1 MASVNNHETQI
12 NNINNTRH
20 RIKAKE
26 LFSGED
32 LNNIFETGFY
42 YSSIGSNNIANVPDG
57 TGGAFELT
65 VTGINPDDVAYTTQ
79 LLKHYQ
85 DDSYYVRTQTQWG
98 GQPVKWTSWKKIWLQ
113 GDSITNAVWND
124 YAERFEKSVDLETE
138 PGDIIALDK
147 STETEMYKLAEEGDS
162 NIVGVH
168 SDEYGMLIGG
178 VADDEEYNKEHF
190 IPVGM
195 IGRVR
200 TKVIGPI
207 HKGDRIVP
215 SNIPGVGRIF
225 ENGDN
230 MFAIVGFATET
241 NLDPNIKKVRTK
253 INTY

>member
-1 MASVNNHETQI
+1 MASVNEHESLLNDIVNQNQSSI
-12 NNINNTRH
+12 NNIKCLDTRNEEMKPSSYKPMLRTDFKSKNISGLNDTYSGILTFRPYGNT
-20 RIKAKE
+20 
-26 LFSGED
+26 GD
-32 LNNIFETGFY
+32 WTGGPVHQLGF
-42 YSSIGSNNIANVPDG
+42 DG
-57 TGGAFELT
+57 THGLYHRFS
-65 VTGINPDDVAYTTQ
+65 TGD
-79 LLKHYQ
+79 
-85 DDSYYVRTQTQWG
+85 
-98 GQPVKWTSWKKIWLQ
+98 TSWSGWKKIWLQ
-113 GDSITNAVWND
+113 GDTITNAVWND
-124 YAERFEKSVDLETE
+124 YAERFEKPVELKTE

-178 VADDEEYNKEHF
+178 VADDEEYNKKHF

-241 NLDPNIKKVRTK
+241 NLDPNVKKVRTK

>member
-20 RIKAKE
+20 RIKAKIIN
-26 LFSGED
+26 SGTD
-32 LNNIFETGFY
+32 LNNIYESGFY
-42 YSSIGSNNIANVPDG
+42 VSKLDSNQIVNAPPFS
-57 TGGAFELT
+57 TAFELT
-65 VTGINPDDVAYTTQ
+65 VTGLDTETVSYTTQ
-79 LLKHYQ
+79 LAKDYNSNQ
-85 DDSYYVRTQTQWG
+85 YYVRTQTHWEPSQAN
-98 GQPVKWTSWKKIWLQ
+98 WTPWKKFWIQ
-113 GDSITNAVWND
+113 DDAITNAVWND
-124 YAERFEKSVDLETE
+124 YAERFEKPVELKTE

-195 IGRVR
+195 IGRVK

-215 SNIPGVGRIF
+215 SNIPGVGRVF

-241 NLDPNIKKVRTK
+241 NLDLNIKKVRTK

>member
-1 MASVNNHETQI
+1 MASVNNHETRI
-12 NNINNTRH
+12 TNTENNLNTKVSNTFLQNQSTNTCNSAFGVGVVARYLSST
-20 RIKAKE
+20 A
-26 LFSGED
+26 
-32 LNNIFETGFY
+32 TGKPTGNDHALLSLA
-42 YSSIGSNNIANVPDG
+42 YSSDWFYQLAGDWRTDNLYVRGSNNSAASPRAWRKV
-57 TGGAFELT
+57 
-65 VTGINPDDVAYTTQ
+65 
-79 LLKHYQ
+79 
-85 DDSYYVRTQTQWG
+85 
-98 GQPVKWTSWKKIWLQ
+98 WLQ
-113 GDSITNAVWND
+113 GDAITNAVWND
-124 YAERFEKSVDLETE
+124 YAERFEKPVELKTE

-178 VADDEEYNKEHF
+178 VADDEEYNKKHF

>member
-1 MASVNNHETQI
+1 MASVNNHEISIKEHENKIKKLTRTSLNDI
-12 NNINNTRH
+12 DYNTL
-20 RIKAKE
+20 KSE
-26 LFSGED
+26 GVYFGY
-32 LNNIFETGFY
+32 TGLTNSASNGISVTDVKV
-42 YSSIGSNNIANVPDG
+42 YSPDWIVQKQYFPLSDGSY
-57 TGGAFELT
+57 EE
-65 VTGINPDDVAYTTQ
+65 
-79 LLKHYQ
+79 
-85 DDSYYVRTQTQWG
+85 YVRTRYNGDSWS
-98 GQPVKWTSWKKIWLQ
+98 SWKKIWIQ
-113 GDSITNAVWND
+113 GDAITNAVWND
-124 YAERFEKSVDLETE
+124 YAERFEKPVELKTE

-178 VADDEEYNKEHF
+178 VADDEKYNKEHF

>member
-12 NNINNTRH
+12 NDLKNNKHIIAGISHYKSSTEIDANTISDNTIYHVSSSITNAPVTNYGELITLNPGTRH
-20 RIKAKE
+20 QIYISDA
-26 LFSGED
+26 SG
-32 LNNIFETGFY
+32 LY
-42 YSSIGSNNIANVPDG
+42 YRKSTEGWRKV
-57 TGGAFELT
+57 
-65 VTGINPDDVAYTTQ
+65 
-79 LLKHYQ
+79 
-85 DDSYYVRTQTQWG
+85 
-98 GQPVKWTSWKKIWLQ
+98 WLQ
-113 GDSITNAVWND
+113 NDAITNAVWND
-124 YAERFEKSVDLETE
+124 YAERFEKPVDLETE

-215 SNIPGVGRIF
+215 SNIPGIGRVF

-241 NLDPNIKKVRTK
+241 NLDPNVKKVRTK

>member
-20 RIKAKE
+20 RILAQE
-26 LFSGED
+26 IPNNAD
-32 LNNIFETGFY
+32 LNNYTTSGFY
-42 YSSIGSNNIANVPDG
+42 RNPMNAYYIINSPCAGSAFNMIVETIQNSSQYI
-57 TGGAFELT
+57 
-65 VTGINPDDVAYTTQ
+65 
-79 LLKHYQ
+79 
-85 DDSYYVRTQTQWG
+85 TQTVNHFNSAQSFKRYFADG
-98 GQPVKWTSWKKIWLQ
+98 SWTGWFRIWME
-113 GDSITNAVWND
+113 GNSITNAVWND
-124 YAERFEKSVDLETE
+124 YAERFEKPVDLETE

-200 TKVIGPI
+200 TKIIGPI